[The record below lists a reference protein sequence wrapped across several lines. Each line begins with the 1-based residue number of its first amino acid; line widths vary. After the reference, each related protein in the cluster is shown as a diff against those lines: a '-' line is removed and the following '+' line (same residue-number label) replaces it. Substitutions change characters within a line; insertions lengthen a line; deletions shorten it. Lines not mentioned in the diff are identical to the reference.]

1 MSMRFA
7 ANVPGI
13 TEFLTAGPD
22 YAATHN
28 LGLRAR
34 AAEEQQQLVS
44 NARITGSKIGARI
57 MDRVTQNDIK
67 LLGMQYADAASQA
80 AAAGNQALF
89 GGAGDAIGGAFSKGG
104 MFNFGAG
111 GGGASSY
118 GFDPAGSQG
127 NPFGGTLGRMPLN
140 G

>member
-28 LGLRAR
+28 LGLRAKS
-34 AAEEQQQLVS
+34 AEEQQQLAS
-44 NARITGSKIGARI
+44 NGLITSSKIGARV
-57 MDRVTQNDIK
+57 MDKVTENDAK
-67 LLGMQYADAASQA
+67 LLEMQYADAASQA
-80 AAAGNQALF
+80 SAAGNKALMGGI
-89 GGAGDAIGGAFSKGG
+89 GGAFEGAFSKGG
-104 MFNFGAG
+104 MFNFGG